1 MKQFLIYCLI
11 FVGLNSCKLK
21 PDEITPTT
29 VYPDWT
35 EASHG
40 NHASPNY
47 DEVFP
52 QNKVNSLEI
61 TLSKAQWDSIKV
73 DMKTRSGKDFGVGG
87 GIGGGGA
94 PGGGMGGGLDLIP
107 GDPIYMP
114 VSVKYNGKEWY
125 KVGFRLKGNSSLSQ
139 AWSAG
144 NYKLPFKIQ
153 FDEFED
159 KYPDLKNQRFFG
171 FKEFSFSPGH
181 NDNSLIKEKIVAD
194 LFREAGIPAANTA
207 FYKVYINFGAGL
219 KYCGVYT
226 MVEVIDDSMV
236 PNQFG
241 DKKGNIYKPESN
253 MTSFVQTQFEKKNNE
268 TEADFS
274 DVKKLIEVLN
284 SATRTSNPSQWR
296 ADLEKIFDVQHY
308 LKYLAINNSIVN
320 WDTYGAIAHNY
331 YLYNHNGKIKWIPW
345 DHNLSMTAT
354 GGGGIGGGS
363 RGAVSIE
370 MTDVGSQWP
379 LIRNV
384 AAQEIYY
391 TAYKNFAKEFITNH
405 LTSAKMNSIIDKHV
419 ALISPF
425 VIGAEP
431 EVNGYTYLKSTSDFE
446 NGISSMKSHI
456 TTRNQKVNEFVNK

>member
-1 MKQFLIYCLI
+1 MKQTCIFFYFLLL
-11 FVGLNSCKLK
+11 FTSCKLK
-21 PDEITPTT
+21 PDEAVSPTL
-29 VYPDWT
+29 YPDWT
-35 EASHG
+35 TDSHS
-40 NHASPNY
+40 NDVSPNY
-47 DEVFP
+47 DEIFA
-52 QNKVNSLEI
+52 QNKINTLEI

-87 GIGGGGA
+87 MGGGGF
-94 PGGGMGGGLDLIP
+94 GGMGGGLDLIP

-139 AWSAG
+139 SWSAG

-159 KYPDLKNQRFFG
+159 KYPALKNQRFYG

-181 NDNSLIKEKIVAD
+181 NDNTLIKEKIVAD
-194 LFREAGIPAANTA
+194 LFRESGIPAANTA
-207 FYKVYINFGAGL
+207 FYKIYINFGAGL

-226 MVEVIDDSMV
+226 MVEVIDDTMV

-241 DKKGNIYKPESN
+241 DKIGNIYKPESN
-253 MTSFVQTQFEKKNNE
+253 LTNFVQTQFEKKTNE

-274 DVKKLIEVLN
+274 DVKKLIDVIN
-284 SATRTSNPSQWR
+284 SSTRTSNPTQWR

-354 GGGGIGGGS
+354 GGGGAGGTS

-379 LIRNV
+379 LIRNI
-384 AAQEIYY
+384 AAQEVYY
-391 TAYKNFAKEFITNH
+391 SAYKNYAKALITNNF
-405 LTSAKMNSIIDKHV
+405 TQTKMNAIIDKHV

-425 VIGAEP
+425 VTGSEP
-431 EVNGYTYLKSTSDFE
+431 ELSGYTYLKSPTDFA
-446 NGISSMKSHI
+446 NGITSMKNHI
-456 TTRNQKVNEFVNK
+456 ATRNQKVNEFINK